1 MLQTYVPGQGNNA
14 YIFPGIGLGAL
25 AAGSTKLTDHDMYI
39 AAQVG
44 TSNIIAYMYT
54 ASVYI
59 MFNSHWQR

>member
-1 MLQTYVPGQGNNA
+1 VPGQGNNA

-44 TSNIIAYMYT
+44 TISIAYT
-54 ASVYI
+54 AALQVNVLLVVY
-59 MFNSHWQR
+59 